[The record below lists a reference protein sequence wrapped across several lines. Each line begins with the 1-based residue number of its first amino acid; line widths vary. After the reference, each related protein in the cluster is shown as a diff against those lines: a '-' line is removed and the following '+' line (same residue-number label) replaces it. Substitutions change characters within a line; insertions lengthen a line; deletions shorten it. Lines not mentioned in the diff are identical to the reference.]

1 MSESLGQS
9 LSRSI
14 KIRLALVSLA
24 IQAVFLYS
32 SELFNSVVSS
42 KLDLMGL
49 SLADRLPYIFKPVVA
64 GVFVFAYVLQLF
76 IMFRTLAPLFNYL
89 DKGRDYDL
97 ARMAAIKM
105 PWRIMVIQTSIWLL
119 GTVAYF
125 VLKDWKPDGGIPFM
139 HNLALKLGTGLMG
152 SVYNCVFANI
162 VLLPAKR
169 ALAMEGVREGEN
181 DHFTRNKAL
190 IITVS
195 TTILFASHLGY
206 YAFYASQPNRPL
218 MDSQVTVLLWSA
230 YFILLSAGLSM
241 ASRYEYNVQIRE
253 LEEHMSRLLASDNGQ
268 AAQRVRLL
276 YFDEVGGFAALFN
289 RFLEKFQGLLKQI
302 DSSAS
307 VLSASVQELSTTTK
321 EVTSTSNMQAA
332 AVKEVVST
340 MEDSN
345 TITQSVG
352 RSISEVTRIAM
363 RTKEHVDS
371 GTGIVEETTSK
382 MNEIRRKNTD
392 TISGIRSLTDKIR
405 AIWDIVDI
413 INAIVEQTRIIAFN
427 AALEASTAGEAGRN
441 FRVVAGE
448 IKRLADGTSQ
458 STAEIQARI
467 TEIQKAANNL
477 IVVSEE
483 GTERIRQGHELS
495 DRLHEVFSEILSSA
509 DISVTSSESI
519 EHSIRQQVSAF
530 EQILITMK
538 EISRGIDN
546 LVSTQ
551 QQTSKTA
558 DALAGMAV
566 SLKTQAG
573 HFSSAVSAEEA

>member
-1 MSESLGQS
+1 
-9 LSRSI
+9 
-14 KIRLALVSLA
+14 
-24 IQAVFLYS
+24 
-32 SELFNSVVSS
+32 
-42 KLDLMGL
+42 
-49 SLADRLPYIFKPVVA
+49 
-64 GVFVFAYVLQLF
+64 
-76 IMFRTLAPLFNYL
+76 
-89 DKGRDYDL
+89 
-97 ARMAAIKM
+97 
-105 PWRIMVIQTSIWLL
+105 
-119 GTVAYF
+119 
-125 VLKDWKPDGGIPFM
+125 
-139 HNLALKLGTGLMG
+139 MG
-152 SVYNCVFANI
+152 SVYTIVFANVI
-162 VLLPAKR
+162 LLPAKR
-169 ALAMEGVREGEN
+169 ALLIQDVRQGEN
-181 DHFTRNKAL
+181 DRFTRNKAL
-190 IITVS
+190 IITLS
-195 TTILFASHLGY
+195 TTVMISAHLGY
-206 YAFYASQPNRPL
+206 YAYYIASTYTPL
-218 MDSQVTVLLWSA
+218 FNPAVAVPLWSI
-230 YFILLSAGLSM
+230 YFITLSIGLNL
-241 ASRYEYNVQIRE
+241 ASRYEYSVQIRE
-253 LEEHMSRLLASDNGQ
+253 LEEIMARLLDDQNGQ
-268 AAQRVRLL
+268 SSQSVHLL
-276 YFDEVGGFAALFN
+276 YFDEVGGFADLFN
-289 RFLEKFQGLLKQI
+289 QFLAKFRGLLNKI

-307 VLSASVQELSTTTK
+307 VLSASVHELSTTTK

-352 RSISEVTRIAM
+352 KSISEVTRIAM

-405 AIWDIVDI
+405 AIWEIVDI

-448 IKRLADGTSQ
+448 IKRLADSTSQ
-458 STAEIQARI
+458 STAEIQTRI

-519 EHSIRQQVSAF
+519 EHSIRQQVNAF

-551 QQTSKTA
+551 QQTAKTA
-558 DALAGMAV
+558 DALSGMAV
-566 SLKTQAG
+566 SLKSQAG
-573 HFSSAVSAEEA
+573 QFTAAVAGEEA

>member
-1 MSESLGQS
+1 MSELVGQT
-9 LSRSI
+9 LSRTL
-14 KIRLALVSLA
+14 KMRLAFICLG
-24 IQAVFLYS
+24 IQAIFLYS
-32 SELFNSVVSS
+32 SELFNTVFSS
-42 KLDLMGL
+42 KLDMLGL
-49 SLADRLPYIFKPVVA
+49 GFLERLPYVFKPVVIGLFA
-64 GVFVFAYVLQLF
+64 FAYILQMF
-76 IMFRTLAPLFNYL
+76 IMFQTLAPLFRYL
-89 DKGRDYDL
+89 DKGQDYER
-97 ARMAAIKM
+97 ARRATIKM
-105 PWRIMVIQTSIWLL
+105 PWRIMMVQTGIWLA

-125 VLKDWKPDGGIPFM
+125 VIKKGNTDGGIPFM
-139 HNLALKLGTGLMG
+139 HNIALKLGMGLMG
-152 SVYNCVFANI
+152 SVYTIVFANVI
-162 VLLPAKR
+162 LLPAKR
-169 ALAMEGVREGEN
+169 ALLIQDVRQGEN
-181 DHFTRNKAL
+181 DRFTRNKAL
-190 IITVS
+190 IITLS
-195 TTILFASHLGY
+195 TTVMISAHLGY
-206 YAFYASQPNRPL
+206 YAYYIASTYTPL
-218 MDSQVTVLLWSA
+218 FNPAVAVPLWSM
-230 YFILLSAGLSM
+230 YFITLSIGLNL
-241 ASRYEYNVQIRE
+241 ASRYEYSVQIRE
-253 LEEHMSRLLASDNGQ
+253 LEEIMARLLDDQNGQ
-268 AAQRVRLL
+268 SSQSVHLL
-276 YFDEVGGFAALFN
+276 YFDEVGGFADLFN
-289 RFLEKFQGLLKQI
+289 QFLAKFRGLLNKI

-307 VLSASVQELSTTTK
+307 VLSASVHELSTTTK
-321 EVTSTSNMQAA
+321 EVTNTSNMQAA

-352 RSISEVTRIAM
+352 KSISEVTRIAM

-405 AIWDIVDI
+405 AIWEIVDI

-448 IKRLADGTSQ
+448 IKRLADSTSQ
-458 STAEIQARI
+458 STAEIQTRI

-519 EHSIRQQVSAF
+519 EHSIRQQVNAF

-551 QQTSKTA
+551 QQTAKTA
-558 DALAGMAV
+558 DALSGMAV
-566 SLKTQAG
+566 SLKSQAG
-573 HFSSAVSAEEA
+573 QFTAAVAGEEA